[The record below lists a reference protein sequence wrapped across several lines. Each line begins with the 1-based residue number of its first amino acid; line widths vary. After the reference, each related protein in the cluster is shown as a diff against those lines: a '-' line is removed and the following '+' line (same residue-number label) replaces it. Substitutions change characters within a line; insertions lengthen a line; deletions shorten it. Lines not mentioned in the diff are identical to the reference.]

1 MDLDADTDLLHPLD
15 EAAVEELLDLEVGT
29 PEFEDAFWLA
39 MTPAGLQSAP
49 TTGAWVWFAGLPQ
62 ALSLKALRLVA
73 LRRRLTALATAAI
86 RHGAAAVAAELAML
100 LAAAARRSPAD
111 PVRSTAGPGRVAAVL
126 TPRLSRPNP
135 ALA

>member
-1 MDLDADTDLLHPLD
+1 MDLELDSDLLRSLD
-15 EAAVEELLDLEVGT
+15 EAAVEELLALEVGT

-39 MTPAGLQSAP
+39 MTPAGLPSAP
-49 TTGAWVWFAGLPQ
+49 TTNAWVWFAGLPQ

-73 LRRRLTALATAAI
+73 LRRPLTALATAAI
-86 RHGAAAVAAELAML
+86 RHGAAAVAAELAMV

-126 TPRLSRPNP
+126 NPRLSRPNP
-135 ALA
+135 FLA